1 MSEIM
6 TNFLKE
12 LESVCKDKIS
22 CSKFQKIIPRNDALQ
37 DLETNFPGLCE
48 SPWND
53 IVMTLNP
60 KIINGVYVSPEDYVV
75 VKKTHDIFKYLL
87 TTNRISQGY
96 YDGVRHGKDGNY
108 VSFDY
113 KEIMKFMKEF
123 ILNRGGIADD
133 NWCLFPIWGPIPDW
147 QLSLPLRHEPGF

>member
-12 LESVCKDKIS
+12 LESVCKDKIL
-22 CSKFQKIIPRNDALQ
+22 CSNFQKIIPRNDALQ
-37 DLETNFPGLCE
+37 DLETNFPGWCE

-75 VKKTHDIFKYLL
+75 VKKNTRHLQIFI
-87 TTNRISQGY
+87 NNEQNFSRI
-96 YDGVRHGKDGNY
+96 
-108 VSFDY
+108 
-113 KEIMKFMKEF
+113 
-123 ILNRGGIADD
+123 L
-133 NWCLFPIWGPIPDW
+133 
-147 QLSLPLRHEPGF
+147 